1 MQQISGSAKN
11 GKGQKRLPWELW
23 PTQLNRGKSPAH
35 FALSHVSRGGY
46 ITVMDSSQSIWQ
58 LLKQLSEGGMN
69 LDQCAEEIEAA
80 QRRHLEVGDYARLDL
95 ARRERTGFPE
105 VVYAP
110 GKTLDELHG
119 ILGSLLAHDRK
130 NILMSRLPKDSFDAL
145 SEGKVEARYYERSST
160 AVFAPQPPETLI
172 GRIAL
177 VTAGTS
183 DLAVAEEIEVA
194 CTFAGSSVVRFA
206 DVGVAGLDRLLAVL
220 PDIARAQVCVCV
232 AGMEAALPSVLAG
245 LLSIPVIGVPTST
258 GYGVNQG
265 GINALLSMLGSCA
278 PGVLVVNIDNGIGA
292 AAAAHRINTLIAA
305 GSHD

>member
-1 MQQISGSAKN
+1 
-11 GKGQKRLPWELW
+11 
-23 PTQLNRGKSPAH
+23 
-35 FALSHVSRGGY
+35 
-46 ITVMDSSQSIWQ
+46 MDSTQDIWQ
-58 LLKQLSEGGMN
+58 LLRQLTEGSIDMA
-69 LDQCAEEIEAA
+69 QCAEAIRSAE
-80 QRRHLEVGDYARLDL
+80 RRQLPVGDYARLDL

-110 GKTLDELHG
+110 GKTLEEIRG
-119 ILGSLLAHDRK
+119 IVSGLIAHDRR
-130 NILMSRLPKDSFDAL
+130 NIMVSRLSKEYFDDL
-145 SEGKVEARYYERSST
+145 TMPDVEARYYERSSV
-160 AVFAPQPPETLI
+160 AVFAPQPPEEPV

-183 DLAVAEEIEVA
+183 DLSVAEEIEVA
-194 CTFAGSSVVRFA
+194 CTFAGSCVVRFA

-220 PDIARAQVCVCV
+220 GDIARAQVCVCV

-258 GYGVNQG
+258 GYGVNEG

-292 AAAAHRINTLIAA
+292 AAAAHRINRLISL
-305 GSHD
+305 GKHERHRDDI

>member
-1 MQQISGSAKN
+1 
-11 GKGQKRLPWELW
+11 
-23 PTQLNRGKSPAH
+23 
-35 FALSHVSRGGY
+35 
-46 ITVMDSSQSIWQ
+46 MDSTQNIWQ
-58 LLKQLSEGGMN
+58 LLRRLTDGEM
-69 LDQCAEEIEAA
+69 DVAQCADAIDAA
-80 QRRHLEVGDYARLDL
+80 QRRHLAVGDYARLDL

-110 GKTLDELHG
+110 GKTLDELRG
-119 ILGSLLAHDRK
+119 ILTALLDNDRS
-130 NILMSRLPKDSFDAL
+130 NILMSRLPKDSFETLTAGSPDAL
-145 SEGKVEARYYERSST
+145 YYERSST
-160 AVFAPQPPETLI
+160 AVFAPQQPPSPL

-183 DLAVAEEIEVA
+183 DLAIAEEIEIA
-194 CTFAGSSVVRFA
+194 CTYAGSSVARYA

-220 PDIARAQVCVCV
+220 PEISASRVCVCV

-258 GYGVNQG
+258 GYGVNEG

-292 AAAAHRINTLIAA
+292 AAAAHRINRLAEK
-305 GSHD
+305 GSDE

>member
-1 MQQISGSAKN
+1 MQQKSCRAKRAP
-11 GKGQKRLPWELW
+11 GRKRVPCARIFVV
-23 PTQLNRGKSPAH
+23 PRRRGNN
-35 FALSHVSRGGY
+35 FALSHVCRGGY

-58 LLKQLSEGGMN
+58 LLRQLSEGGMN
-69 LDQCAEEIEAA
+69 LEQCAEAIEAA

-95 ARRERTGFPE
+95 SRRERTGFPE

-110 GKTLDELHG
+110 GKTLDELRG
-119 ILGSLLAHDRK
+119 ILTSLLAHDRR
-130 NILMSRLPKDSFDAL
+130 NILMSRLSKDDFSAL
-145 SEGKVEARYYERSST
+145 AKEDVESRYYERSST
-160 AVFAPQPPETLI
+160 AVFAPQPPERMV

-245 LLSIPVIGVPTST
+245 LLPVPVIGVPTST

-265 GINALLSMLGSCA
+265 GVNALLSMLGSCA

-292 AAAAHRINTLIAA
+292 AAAAHRINSLIA
-305 GSHD
+305 GRSHE

>member
-1 MQQISGSAKN
+1 
-11 GKGQKRLPWELW
+11 
-23 PTQLNRGKSPAH
+23 
-35 FALSHVSRGGY
+35 
-46 ITVMDSSQSIWQ
+46 MDSTQSIWQ
-58 LLKQLSEGGMN
+58 LLRRLSEGEM
-69 LDQCAEEIEAA
+69 DMAQCAGAIEAA
-80 QRRHLEVGDYARLDL
+80 QRQHLEVGDYARLDL

-110 GKTLDELHG
+110 GKTVDELHG
-119 ILGSLLAHDRK
+119 ILKSLLAHDRS
-130 NILMSRLPKDSFDAL
+130 NILFSRLPREIFELLAAAD
-145 SEGKVEARYYERSST
+145 VESRYYERSST
-160 AVFAPQPPETLI
+160 AVFAPQPADLLL

-183 DLAVAEEIEVA
+183 DLAIAEEIEVA

-220 PDIARAQVCVCV
+220 PEIASAKVCVCV

-258 GYGVNQG
+258 GYGVNEG

-292 AAAAHRINTLIAA
+292 AAAAHRINRLISI
-305 GSHD
+305 GSHE